1 MFPVRE
7 DMLRVMPELI
17 WGGSGVLLMLFQP
30 FVRNRHFFTFLALV
44 GSLLGTLGAMWPAAL
59 GGTAF
64 GGIIQADA
72 FSFFF
77 HLLIGLVVF
86 LVVLAAGPYL
96 ERERLAFPEFFAL
109 TLFAAAGMG
118 ILASAQ
124 ELVTAFI
131 GLELSSI
138 SSYVLAGYRRESL
151 KSSESS
157 LKYFLLGSFATAF
170 FLYGIALV
178 YGATGTTNLSGMAEA
193 GVSNNLLKLGFSLIL
208 IGLGFKVAVA
218 PFQIWTPD
226 VYEGA
231 PTPVTALFSAGPKA
245 AAFALLLRIFA
256 GVPAATQFPVTALF
270 SAGPKAAAFALLLRI
285 FAGVPAATQFWF
297 WAFWVLAV
305 LTMFAGNLGAL
316 VQTNVKRMLA
326 YSSIAHAGY
335 ILVAFASVTFLA
347 QEGAAAAAPAYA
359 AILFY
364 LLSYSLVK
372 LGAFTIVSQFGGEGE
387 KHLSLDDYAGLGQRQ
402 PFAAAALALFLLS
415 LLGLPVTAGFFGKFY
430 IFKAAVNS
438 HLIWL
443 AILMAVNSVIGA
455 YYYLRVI
462 VVMYMREPSAET
474 AASAPMRFPL
484 TVNLV
489 LTIAAVGTIYF
500 GLFPNQV
507 LNFVLQS
514 NLLGH

>member
-7 DMLRVMPELI
+7 DIFRVMPELI
-17 WGGSGVLLMLFQP
+17 WCGFGVLVMLFQP
-30 FVRNRHFFTFLALV
+30 FVRSRHFFTYLT
-44 GSLLGTLGAMWPAAL
+44 LLGSALGTAAAL
-59 GGTAF
+59 GISRYGGTAF
-64 GGIIQADA
+64 GGLIQSDS

-96 ERERLAFPEFFAL
+96 DRERLPLPEFYALVFFA
-109 TLFAAAGMG
+109 TAGMG

-124 ELVTAFI
+124 ELLTAFI

-138 SSYVLAGYRRESL
+138 SSYVLAGYRRDSL

-178 YGATGTTNLSGMAEA
+178 YGATGSTNLSQMAGA
-193 GVSNNLLKLGFSLIL
+193 DPSQNLLRLGFSLIL
-208 IGLGFKVAVA
+208 IGLGFKVAAA

-256 GVPAATQFPVTALF
+256 TVAAATQY
-270 SAGPKAAAFALLLRI
+270 
-285 FAGVPAATQFWF
+285 WF
-297 WAFWVLAV
+297 WAFWVLAA

-335 ILVAFASVTFLA
+335 ILVAFAAVTSLA
-347 QEGAAAAAPAYA
+347 REDRAAAAPAYA

-364 LLSYSLVK
+364 LLSYALVK

-402 PFAAAALALFLLS
+402 PVAAAALALFLLS

-443 AILMAVNSVIGA
+443 AILMAINSVIGA
-455 YYYLRVI
+455 YYYLRLI
-462 VVMYMREPSAET
+462 VVMYMRDPSAEV
-474 AASAPMRFPL
+474 AATAPMRFPL
-484 TVNLV
+484 SVNLV
-489 LTIAAVGTIYF
+489 LAIAAIGTILF
-500 GLFPNQV
+500 GVLPNPV
-507 LNFVLQS
+507 LNFVLQPT
-514 NLLGH
+514 LLGR